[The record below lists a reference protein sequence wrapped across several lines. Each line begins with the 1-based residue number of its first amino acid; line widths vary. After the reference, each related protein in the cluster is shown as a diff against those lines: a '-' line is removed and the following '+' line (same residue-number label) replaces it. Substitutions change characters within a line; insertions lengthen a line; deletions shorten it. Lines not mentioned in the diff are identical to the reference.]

1 MHCISAGEDVDGG
14 GECVHAVL
22 LPSSYCL
29 GQLVIYRLLLIVE
42 FIFLL
47 LDIFNGKRAKLFC
60 NFC

>member
-1 MHCISAGEDVDGG
+1 MLCISAGEDADGG

-29 GQLVIYRLLLIVE
+29 GQLVTYRLLMVE

-60 NFC
+60 NFW

>member
-1 MHCISAGEDVDGG
+1 MLCISAGEDVDGG

-29 GQLVIYRLLLIVE
+29 GQLVTYRLLIVE

-47 LDIFNGKRAKLFC
+47 LDFQWKTS
-60 NFC
+60 